1 MTRRRWLARLATGT
15 GALGALGAAGAWMR
29 GVSRELAE
37 VERDAER
44 AMAPLRAERA
54 SFEQAGPAPLP
65 LRPLLDVYADALA
78 LVDRLLPALDL
89 EGDVD
94 LPHGGLGTLTRT
106 FKPSEWPDVGTV
118 DLTIALGFWTYP
130 GIVRLLDTLLAE
142 LPASLAT
149 LTLADAKARVVLT
162 LYGETT
168 PGRRLAAVDD
178 DDKEE
183 TS

>member
-1 MTRRRWLARLATGT
+1 MTRRRWLGRLAAGT
-15 GALGALGAAGAWMR
+15 GALGLLGAAGAWMR

-37 VERDAER
+37 VEQQAER

-54 SFEQAGPAPLP
+54 ALEQAGPAPLP

-94 LPHGGLGTLTRT
+94 LPHGGLGTLAKT
-106 FKPSEWPDVGTV
+106 FRPSEWPDVGTV

-130 GIVRLLDTLLAE
+130 GVVRLLDTLLAE
-142 LPASLAT
+142 LPASLTT
-149 LTLADAKARVVLT
+149 LTLAEATARVVLT

-168 PGRRLAAVDD
+168 PGRRLATV
-178 DDKEE
+178 DDKEAP
-183 TS
+183 S